1 MDFKQKIEQHKL
13 GKYDLA
19 TELISMGAKVEYE
32 LTFQLV
38 TKYMYSYMEPKRKA
52 KAEVAEDYIAI
63 YINALQQRYAK
74 YVYKKYLSNIE
85 RAHDGMKATDYI
97 YYYLSQVGEYY
108 HVDDF
113 DKIPDKVL
121 KQVEHDEFYECF
133 NDILRVLPHVK
144 MEKAKKIAE
153 TVEPL
158 KRVLNEIIPKV
169 DTTKTDKEIVKYIN
183 HGINKK
189 IYREIAKATGTR
201 EFNIDGERY
210 FINPNDMKLLKNQT
224 NFRKIF
230 KFDFLNLSERQK
242 EFTNELLNHLQ
253 QALDSKQTDVFTFNQ
268 NGEIID
274 FNKRHFARLME
285 LEESN
290 FKKRLKRVQDK
301 YQSWK

>member
-1 MDFKQKIEQHKL
+1 MDLKQKIEQHKL

-19 TELISMGAKVEYE
+19 TELISMGANIKYD
-32 LTFQLV
+32 LSFHLV
-38 TKYMYSYMEPKRKA
+38 TKYMYSYMKTKRKA

-63 YINALQQRYAK
+63 YINSLQQRYAK

-85 RAHDGMKATDYI
+85 RTHDDMKATDYI
-97 YYYLSQVGEYY
+97 YYYLSQIGEYY

-113 DKIPDKVL
+113 DKIPDKLL
-121 KQVEHDEFYECF
+121 KQVEHEEFYECF
-133 NDILRVLPHVK
+133 NDILRVLPYVK
-144 MEKAKKIAE
+144 KEKAEKIAE

-189 IYREIAKATGTR
+189 IYREIAKTTGTR

-210 FINPNDMKLLKNQT
+210 FINQSDMKLLKNQT

-242 EFTNELLNHLQ
+242 EFTNGLLNHLQ
-253 QALDSKQTDVFTFNQ
+253 LALDSKLTDVFTFNQ

-274 FNKRHFARLME
+274 FNKRHFARLMG

-301 YQSWK
+301 YDSWR